1 MRLWVKIV
9 IWTLFTV
16 GIIFLLVK
24 VEQERQQLPLQE
36 PHVKIRVKGEN
47 AFLNEDEVKMKLS
60 RKGLLLPGMKVEDLD
75 VEAMEAYLRS
85 ISHVKSVNIFQ
96 RFNGDWSIE
105 LELRE
110 PIVRVFNKYGETYYL
125 DEDGEFMKRTPT
137 YTARMPVATGFISER
152 ADGLKVSQII
162 NNDTLISILKLDDI
176 YWISDYVCKDPLFQS
191 LIGQIQVQKNGDLLL
206 IPLVGDH
213 LINFGSANS
222 RSEVENKFE
231 KLKVFYKEAMPYEG
245 WRKYEE
251 ISLKYD
257 GQIVCKK
264 KKTNE

>member
-1 MRLWVKIV
+1 MWVKIV
-9 IWTLFTV
+9 LWTFFSSGV
-16 GIIFLLVK
+16 VFLLIK
-24 VEQERQQLPLQE
+24 VENDMKVMPLKD
-36 PHVKIRVKGEN
+36 PKVSIRVKGEN
-47 AFLNEDEVKMKLS
+47 AFLSEDEVKMKLS
-60 RKGLLLPGMKVEDLD
+60 RKGLLHPNMKVEDLN
-75 VEAMEAYLRS
+75 VESMEEYLRS
-85 ISHVKSVNIFQ
+85 ISHVKTVNIFKG
-96 RFNGDWSIE
+96 FSGDWTIE

-125 DEDGEFMKRTPT
+125 DEDGEFMNRTPT
-137 YTARMPVATGFISER
+137 HTARMPVATGFISER
-152 ADGLKVSQII
+152 AGGLKLSQII

-176 YWISDYVCKDPLFQS
+176 YWISNYVCKDPLFQS

-213 LINFGSANS
+213 VINFGSANS

-245 WRKYEE
+245 WRKYDV